1 MLSNY
6 ILDTV
11 CALIGFRSVIM
22 MERKV
27 KGNLSAR
34 AADRAADEAGVY
46 RKFGGCSS
54 PFRSGSQA
62 FLQNG
67 VVNAP
72 DKRKATDE

>member
-1 MLSNY
+1 MQDDS
-6 ILDTV
+6 
-11 CALIGFRSVIM
+11 GFRSVILK
-22 MERKV
+22 ERKV
-27 KGNLSAR
+27 KFLSAR

-67 VVNAP
+67 AVNAP

>member
-1 MLSNY
+1 MSDRLP
-6 ILDTV
+6 
-11 CALIGFRSVIM
+11 IGHQDKKSKRI
-22 MERKV
+22 K
-27 KGNLSAR
+27 SAR

-46 RKFGGCSS
+46 RNFGGCSS

-67 VVNAP
+67 AGNAP